1 MKRSGVGDAQG
12 RPGAPVTAE
21 DSRGDPVTATRPGT
35 RDFLGRNRGG
45 GLFSEAV
52 NQRIGSWL
60 ALAAERSGLHPS
72 MLTVANVILGVG
84 TGTAVCVFA
93 GRIGLVGGLLA
104 LLGWQLAYCLDCA
117 DGQLARV
124 TGQSSSHGARV
135 DVLCDFAVQ
144 TAMCAAIASVAQAHT
159 PEPVGLWVAFGML
172 WVLNLF
178 TSVLGKA
185 DEQRAHS
192 LIRSTSSAVRIAK
205 LIRDPG
211 LLALVVGLLVMLW
224 PAGMVWLVAV
234 MLVVNGGFLL
244 ASIANEVRLS
254 LRVTR

>member
-1 MKRSGVGDAQG
+1 MISQG
-12 RPGAPVTAE
+12 AASRPADPSRLTA
-21 DSRGDPVTATRPGT
+21 
-35 RDFLGRNRGG
+35 RDFFARNRRG
-45 GLFSEAV
+45 GLFSEAIS
-52 NQRIGSWL
+52 QRIGSWL
-60 ALAAERSGLHPS
+60 ALAAERAGLHPS
-72 MLTVANVILGVG
+72 MLTVANVVLGVG
-84 TGTAVCVFA
+84 TGVAVSAFA

-104 LLGWQLAYCLDCA
+104 LVGWQLAYCLDCA

-224 PAGMVWLVAV
+224 PAGMIWLVTV

-254 LRVTR
+254 LRPTR